1 MAKQTGVIKIEGTV
15 GNLTFYTTKDGAFV
29 REKTKAREI
38 TNDRVK
44 ENMQEFAKAA
54 SAGALV
60 RKTFATIINDI
71 KDTYLIRRLSQEL
84 AQVIK
89 SDKVNPRGFRRVP
102 DGNIEL
108 LNGFELNSDIALSTA
123 LKAPYTAEIDRT
135 TGIMKLDVPA
145 FNPGKLIVAP
155 PAASH
160 FKFTIAGAMI
170 NFETGEHLMALNAG
184 EELPLSKTEGPAISL
199 EVQLPETGTAP
210 LILALGLSFYQ
221 EVNGTYYSV
230 GEGFYNALA
239 FVAVSGS

>member
-1 MAKQTGVIKIEGTV
+1 MAKQSGIIEIEGTV
-15 GNLTFYTTKDGAFV
+15 GSLTFYKTKDGSFV
-29 REKTKAREI
+29 REKTKSRKI

-71 KDTYLIRRLSQEL
+71 QDTYLVRRLSQEL
-84 AQVIK
+84 ARVVK
-89 SDKVNPRGFRRVP
+89 SDKVNPRGFRDVSEG
-102 DGNIEL
+102 DIEL
-108 LNGFELNSDIALSTA
+108 LHGFELNSDIALSTA
-123 LKAPYTAEIDRT
+123 LKTPYTAEIDRA
-135 TGIMKLDVPA
+135 TGTMKVDVPA
-145 FNPGKLIVAP
+145 FVPGKLIVAP

-170 NFETGEHLMALNAG
+170 NFETGEHLMALKAG
-184 EELPLSKTEGPAISL
+184 DELLLTKTEGPAISL
-199 EVQLPETGTAP
+199 EVQLPVTGTAP

-221 EVNGTYYSV
+221 EVNGRFYSV

-239 FVAVSGS
+239 FVSVSGS